1 MSAARS
7 KKKVILIIPLAIFLI
22 YFIWLGFLLLTF
34 RTYPGPSQESPLEA
48 EGVYHIHSK
57 LSDGWGTVDKIVR
70 AGSRNRLDFLILTDH
85 GNPNLQSLASQ
96 GWKEGVLIL
105 AGSELSVSRGHMV
118 ALDFRLPSQP
128 FSQNTENAVHEIT
141 ALGGFTI
148 IAHPYSKVRWSWG
161 EYVGY
166 SGLEIINGDS
176 MLRSNLS
183 HAFPYFPALLLRPEF
198 VLLKMLSNPAPF
210 LARWDER
217 NSLLRLYGYFSTDA
231 HLFYRPVFSLL
242 HLHLRLQKPLSRDFE
257 TAKNQVFSALRS
269 GRFYNAI
276 DAAARAKGFGFA
288 AKKGNRTYPMGETV
302 RLDSPVR
309 LEVQAPY
316 SFKLEID
323 LICNGKKI
331 TSSRAKTLSYETTMP
346 GIYRVEVFLRE
357 RSPLDK
363 GVPWIVSNPI
373 FLKEETR

>member
-1 MSAARS
+1 MNAARS
-7 KKKVILIIPLAIFLI
+7 KKKAFLFIPLGILLI

-34 RTYPGPSQESPLEA
+34 RTYQGPSQAFPLEA

-70 AGSRNRLDFLILTDH
+70 AGSGNRLDFLILTDH

-105 AGSELSVSRGHMV
+105 AGSELSVSRGHLV

-148 IAHPYSKVRWSWG
+148 IAHPYSKVKWSWG

-183 HAFPYFPALLLRPEF
+183 HALPYFPALLLKPEF
-198 VLLKMLSNPAPF
+198 VLLKMLSNPSSF

-217 NSLLRLYGYFSTDA
+217 NARFPLYGYFGTDA
-231 HLFYRPVFSLL
+231 HLFYRPAFTLL
-242 HLHLRLQKPLSRDFE
+242 HLHLLLQKPLSRDFE

-288 AKKGNRTYPMGETV
+288 AKKGNRTSPMGETV